1 MRRLLKKRTDLFQLD
16 FCGYFLGV
24 KKVGE
29 KKSGYKK
36 PVRYSIETAVR
47 FFYGEQFCSG
57 ELYYFK

>member
-1 MRRLLKKRTDLFQLD
+1 MCRLLKKRTDLFQLD
-16 FCGYFLGV
+16 FWGASWGE
-24 KKVGE
+24 KAGE